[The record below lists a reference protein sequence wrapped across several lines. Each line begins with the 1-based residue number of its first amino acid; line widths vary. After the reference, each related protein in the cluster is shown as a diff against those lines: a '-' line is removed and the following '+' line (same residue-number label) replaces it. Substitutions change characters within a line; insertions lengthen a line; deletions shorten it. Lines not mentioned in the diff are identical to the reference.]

1 MYCLSKILK
10 VSSEP
15 IFLLAATIVLSGLV
29 TACLL
34 AGSPT
39 INSPSLLNATTEGN
53 ALPPTVAPSAA
64 GIIVGLPPITTAAA
78 ELLVPKSIPII
89 LVIFYHHSLFL
100 KFLLV

>member
-1 MYCLSKILK
+1 MYCLPKILK

-15 IFLLAATIVLSGLV
+15 IFLLAAKIVLTGLV

-39 INSPSLLNATTEGN
+39 KRSPSLVNATTDGN
-53 ALPPTVAPSAA
+53 ALPPTVTPSAA
-64 GIIVGLPPITTAAA
+64 GIIVGFPPIITAAA

-89 LVIFYHHSLFL
+89 LVIFYYHPFL
-100 KFLLV
+100 KFLLA

>member
-1 MYCLSKILK
+1 M
-10 VSSEP
+10 P

-29 TACLL
+29 TACLR

-39 INSPSLLNATTEGN
+39 KRSLSLENATTDGN

-64 GIIVGLPPITTAAA
+64 GIIVGFPPITTAAA

-89 LVIFYHHSLFL
+89 LTIFNHHPFL
-100 KFLLV
+100 KFLLMSVL